1 MDKLIQIIRRFDNY
15 KIRHIDVLNNQEST
29 SRETRLYQQIQ
40 KGKINSDDEAS
51 RFLFGKDAHKGLAKY
66 RTFKAVF
73 KKRVLN
79 TLLFIDGT
87 NPDLDEYQQ
96 ATYEINREWMGI
108 RTIFKN
114 NMSAVAIPLAEQLLF
129 DVFKYEYAE
138 VAVPLI
144 NCLKYGIAMRGD
156 KKQYAKYQ
164 NLYNL
169 YLDMWLAEQKASEYH
184 DLLRMEYVKTAECK
198 PYMADI
204 ARAYFE
210 ELKPYMDKHNSAVLH
225 TWGRSIEIYMY
236 STISDYKNLLDVAE
250 RAVAFFYAKP
260 YEIKTPVSIFLHQK
274 MIALMMMRRYPE
286 AIEAIEETLKLRVVG
301 SFNWFKAQESK
312 VSLLL
317 RMHHF
322 TEGYAIYKSVTT
334 MPEFDK
340 VLEGMN
346 KEMWMLFN
354 AYFHLL
360 HKLGKAPHLP
370 FNEED
375 KNFRIKHLLN
385 NTPTFDSDKNGMHLA
400 LLILDICF
408 SMSLRQQSDLIDRI
422 EAIEKFLNRH
432 TDKTDPSYRFNKFG
446 RMLLE
451 IPKSGFIRSVLEQR
465 TEILLEDLKSVP
477 YDFGE
482 SMYRSEPIG
491 LEEMWGWLLDCYEDV
506 Q

>member
-1 MDKLIQIIRRFDNY
+1 MDKLIQIIRGFDNY

-40 KGKINSDDEAS
+40 KGKIKSDDDAA
-51 RFLFGKDAHKGLAKY
+51 RFLYGSDAHKGLAKY
-66 RTFKAVF
+66 RTFKTGF
-73 KKRVLN
+73 KKQVLN
-79 TLLFIDGT
+79 TLLFIDTT

-96 ATYEINREWMGI
+96 VTYQINREWMEI
-108 RTIFKN
+108 KTIFKN
-114 NMSAVAIPLAEQLLF
+114 NMSAVATPLAEQLLLT
-129 DVFKYEYAE
+129 VVKYDYAE
-138 VAVPLI
+138 IAVPLLSYI
-144 NCLKYGIAMRGD
+144 KYGVAHQGD
-156 KKQYAKYQ
+156 KKQYAKYHEF
-164 NLYNL
+164 YCF
-169 YLDMWLAEQKASEYH
+169 YLDLWLAEQKAQDYANI
-184 DLLRMEYVKTAECK
+184 LKMEYTKTAECK
-198 PYMADI
+198 PRMSGI
-204 ARAYFE
+204 AKTFFE
-210 ELKPYMDKHNSAVLH
+210 ELKPFMEKYNSAVLH
-225 TWGRSIEIYMY
+225 SWGRNIEIYIY
-236 STISDYKNLLDVAE
+236 STINDYKNLLDVAE
-250 RAVAFFYAKP
+250 RALAFFYAKP
-260 YEIKTPVSIFLHQK
+260 YEIKTPLSIFLHQK
-274 MIALMMMRRYPE
+274 MIALMMMQRYPE

-317 RMHHF
+317 RMYHF

-346 KEMWMLFN
+346 KEMWMIFN

-360 HKLGKAPHLP
+360 HKLGKAPDLP

-385 NTPTFDSDKNGMHLA
+385 NTPTFESDKNGMHLA

-408 SMSLRQQSDLIDRI
+408 SMSLHQQSDLIDRI
-422 EAIEKFLNRH
+422 EAIEKSLNRH
-432 TDKTDPSYRFNKFG
+432 TDKTDPSYRFNKFA

-451 IPKSGFIRSVLEQR
+451 IPKSGFIRSVFEQR
-465 TEILLEDLKSVP
+465 TESLLEDLKSVP
-477 YDFGE
+477 YDFRQ